1 MAIRKEFL
9 GRGFAFPFH
18 FDPAGGGVALSEYEE
33 NIRQNI
39 SIILGTQPGE
49 RQMLPDFGCRIHEL
63 LFAPDNS
70 YAGQLAARHVEDALQ
85 RWEPRIE
92 VIGVEVADPL
102 GPYGAKGVGEI
113 GLVPTAPAV
122 ANALWAHDGVRRFEL
137 PIFQIR
143 RKSRRKAKA

>member
-49 RQMLPDFGCRIHEL
+49 RQMIPHFGCRIHEL
-63 LFAPDNS
+63 LFAPNNG
-70 YAGQLAARHVEDALQ
+70 YAGQIAAEYVKEALL

-92 VIGVEVADPL
+92 VEEVTASPDPSGSIRVQVQYRIVSTGAVERLEQVVASS
-102 GPYGAKGVGEI
+102 
-113 GLVPTAPAV
+113 
-122 ANALWAHDGVRRFEL
+122 
-137 PIFQIR
+137 
-143 RKSRRKAKA
+143 SR